1 MSVRAGFE
9 EQPMAEDLGTG
20 TRSGSG
26 RHSRRA
32 VLGVAATLGVLAPAA
47 PAALAATVS
56 RRPAEVRP
64 EKSAAEPGDAAQAA
78 APPRSSDAAPDG
90 DAASELWGASASGDG
105 AGVRGNGRIG
115 IVGEGTHA
123 GVTGDGFVGVR
134 GTTSLLEGDQRGV
147 GVLAESV
154 VPGSTALRTDGPS
167 EFNGVT
173 RFARSGV
180 TTVPAG
186 SSRVTVRGV
195 ELTETSA
202 ILATLQRRAS
212 GVHLDAVETN
222 SAAASFTIYLTAA
235 SPREL
240 PVAWFVLG

>member
-56 RRPAEVRP
+56 GRPAEVRP
-64 EKSAAEPGDAAQAA
+64 EKLRISAAV
-78 APPRSSDAAPDG
+78 PDG

-195 ELTETSA
+195 ELTEASA

-212 GVHLDAVETN
+212 GVHLHAVETN